1 MTILLLQ
8 ARNHGDRAKI
18 EERRSFAKK
27 TGLAENQIVPHD
39 LLKGPPALEK
49 IRSHDVLMAG
59 GSGEYYVS
67 KQNLPHFDQLL
78 AVLAEVVEIGHPT
91 FASCFGFQLLVQA
104 LGGKIVFEPE
114 KMEVGTHK
122 IRLTKAGS
130 KDSLFRQMPASF
142 NAQLGRK
149 DRALH
154 LPSNAI
160 HLASSEKCPFQALR
174 IIDKPIWA
182 TQFHPELSGEEN
194 KNRFQ
199 RYIDGYGKHLS
210 DDEKEKV
217 LSGFHDSPE
226 TDMLLPRFLELV
238 QDWLT

>member
-1 MTILLLQ
+1 MKILLLQ

-27 TGLAENQIVPHD
+27 TGLAESQIVPHD
-39 LLKGPPALEK
+39 LLKGPPTLEK
-49 IRSHDVLMAG
+49 IKRHDVLMAG

-67 KQNLPHFDQLL
+67 KRNLPHFEELL

-104 LGGKIVFEPE
+104 LGGKIIFDPQRV
-114 KMEVGTHK
+114 EVGTHE
-122 IRLTKAGS
+122 ILLTEAGS
-130 KDSLFRQMPASF
+130 NDPLFGLMPASF

-149 DRALH
+149 DRAIR
-154 LPSNAI
+154 LPEIAL
-160 HLASSEKCPFQALR
+160 HLASSKKSLFQALR

-182 TQFHPELSGEEN
+182 TQFHPELCGEEN
-194 KNRFQ
+194 KSRFQ
-199 RYIDGYGKHLS
+199 RYIDGYGGHLS
-210 DDEKEKV
+210 DEERVKV

-226 TDMLLPRFLELV
+226 TDKLLPRFLILV
-238 QDWLT
+238 QDGY